1 MKLVKCPITALAVC
15 LTVIIS
21 APVAARDSSSPS
33 EIEGSTNERASRFDP
48 KIVFT
53 RGDRS
58 QRSSQISP
66 GASAVM
72 LLPNGAA
79 PLESSNEKIVDM
91 DPIIAAFVGLSF
103 LLVVVV
109 AFAAR
114 SRGKRS
120 VV

>member
-1 MKLVKCPITALAVC
+1 
-15 LTVIIS
+15 
-21 APVAARDSSSPS
+21 
-33 EIEGSTNERASRFDP
+33 
-48 KIVFT
+48 
-53 RGDRS
+53 
-58 QRSSQISP
+58 
-66 GASAVM
+66 M